1 MRSYNSIVKPLAKI
15 GKELDSLLAKLNER
29 IDNNNESIRVMA
41 NEIVWYEAEAMKSI
55 STAAKIRKLIGDED
69 D

>member
-15 GKELDSLLAKLNER
+15 GKRLDSLLAKLNDR
-29 IDNNNESIRVMA
+29 IDRQEESIRTMDDA
-41 NEIVWYEAEAMKSI
+41 IMNDESEAMKAI